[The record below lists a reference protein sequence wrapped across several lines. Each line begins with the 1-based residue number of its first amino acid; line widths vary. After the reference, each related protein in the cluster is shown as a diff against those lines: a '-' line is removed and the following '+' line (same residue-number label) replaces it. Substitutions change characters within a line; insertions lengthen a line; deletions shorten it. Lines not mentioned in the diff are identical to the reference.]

1 MTAMPELTER
11 KRVIDMH
18 MNIAL
23 SIMNIVQ
30 ERKLDVMFSLE
41 ENIQRQNK
49 ASVLKI
55 LEDLTISK
63 EDKLRLYLVFV
74 LNVEVLSK
82 EEESELENALQ
93 KSGCDLGAVRYMK
106 R

>member
-30 ERKLDVMFSLE
+30 ERKLDVLFSLE

-55 LEDLTISK
+55 LEDVNVSK

-74 LNVEVLSK
+74 LNVDTLSK

-93 KSGCDLGAVRYMK
+93 KGGCDLGSVRYMK